1 MESLIKAVA
10 LAVVIAAPV
19 ASFAQSNQPVTRAQV
34 RADLVQLELTGWRP
48 GVGDDPHYPADI
60 QTAEAKVA
68 ASNGATG
75 IGGAANGSSDMGQ
88 PVVSKAAWNGMYSQP

>member
-19 ASFAQSNQPVTRAQV
+19 ASFAQSNQPVT
-34 RADLVQLELTGWRP
+34 VQLELTGWRP